1 MKRSL
6 LAVTVALAAVALS
19 QAVPAPVAA
28 SKGLIADGRPPDL
41 LLMYTG
47 DVIGYVDPCG

>member
-1 MKRSL
+1 MKPFL
-6 LAVTVALAAVALS
+6 LAVTVAFAAVALYP
-19 QAVPAPVAA
+19 AAPAPPA
-28 SKGLIADGRPPDL
+28 SKGLIAGGRAPDL

>member
-1 MKRSL
+1 MKRCA
-6 LAVTVALAAVALS
+6 LAVTVALAAVALH
-19 QAVPAPVAA
+19 QAAPAPEA
-28 SKGLIADGRPPDL
+28 KGLIAGGRPPDL